1 MPTVPP
7 SYDQAMSTG
16 GQAPMYPPLPSEKG
30 GPPPANYQSP
40 PPPGGYP
47 TQPPPATTTVVT
59 QVQYVQAPQFGYRPM
74 KMTCPHCQASIT
86 TKTDE
91 ESSAMAWI
99 ICAACCLFGFWPCSC
114 IPFCM
119 DSLKTVSP
127 FLPYLYYNNLQLET
141 VNSNFDNLSL
151 VRTFL

>member
-1 MPTVPP
+1 MPAVPP

-40 PPPGGYP
+40 PPPAGYP

>member
-1 MPTVPP
+1 MPAVPP

-40 PPPGGYP
+40 PPPAGYP
-47 TQPPPATTTVVT
+47 SQPPPATTTVVT

>member
-1 MPTVPP
+1 MPAVPP

-151 VRTFL
+151 VTTFL

>member
-1 MPTVPP
+1 MPAVPP

-151 VRTFL
+151 VRSFL

>member
-1 MPTVPP
+1 MPAVPP

-40 PPPGGYP
+40 PPPAGYP

-151 VRTFL
+151 VRSFL

>member
-1 MPTVPP
+1 MPAVPP

>member
-1 MPTVPP
+1 MPAVPP

-40 PPPGGYP
+40 SPPAGYP

-127 FLPYLYYNNLQLET
+127 FLPYLYYNNLQLEI

>member
-1 MPTVPP
+1 MPAVPP

-40 PPPGGYP
+40 PPPAGYP

-127 FLPYLYYNNLQLET
+127 FLPYLYYNNLQLKI

>member
-1 MPTVPP
+1 MPAVPP

-40 PPPGGYP
+40 PPPAGYP
-47 TQPPPATTTVVT
+47 GQPPPATTTVVT

-151 VRTFL
+151 VRSFL

>member
-1 MPTVPP
+1 MPAVPP

-47 TQPPPATTTVVT
+47 SQPPPATTTVVT

-151 VRTFL
+151 VRSFL

>member
-1 MPTVPP
+1 MPAVPP

-40 PPPGGYP
+40 PPPAGYP
-47 TQPPPATTTVVT
+47 SQPPPATTTVVT

-151 VRTFL
+151 VRSFL

>member
-1 MPTVPP
+1 MPAVPP

-40 PPPGGYP
+40 PPPAGYP
-47 TQPPPATTTVVT
+47 AQPPPATTTVVT

-151 VRTFL
+151 VRSFL

>member
-1 MPTVPP
+1 MSAPPMENAQFQQMPAVPP

-40 PPPGGYP
+40 PPPAGYP
-47 TQPPPATTTVVT
+47 SQPPPATTTVVT

-119 DSLKTVSP
+119 DSLKTVTHSCP
-127 FLPYLYYNNLQLET
+127 SCKTLLGRYKG
-141 VNSNFDNLSL
+141 SL
-151 VRTFL
+151 